1 MASSFLT
8 VAATFTLA
16 AQPYSSTGLPNFPK
30 SWSVRES
37 QHAKVEGSLVVW
49 DGMVY
54 NDQQN
59 ISRPHC
65 KYCWLLQQRGTVC
78 ARSQLHPAQQIRS
91 GLRNRQR
98 RLILYFVCI
107 CLFFWSFMNLM
118 NWRHASN
125 LEPPAKLF
133 SHRLRWRPERT
144 NQLPFLRTK
153 PRRPWI
159 CLLCPTWS
167 EVRLYNI

>member
-1 MASSFLT
+1 MASSFLA

-107 CLFFWSFMNLM
+107 CCFFDLSWIS
-118 NWRHASN
+118 WI
-125 LEPPAKLF
+125 EGTPPTS
-133 SHRLRWRPERT
+133 SHQRNCSVTAYVDDRKERT
-144 NQLPFLRTK
+144 SYHFYEPNRADRGYVYFVQPGAK
-153 PRRPWI
+153 
-159 CLLCPTWS
+159 
-167 EVRLYNI
+167 

>member
-1 MASSFLT
+1 MASSFLA

-98 RLILYFVCI
+98 RLILYFVCMFVFLI
-107 CLFFWSFMNLM
+107 FHESHELKARLQPRATSETVQSPPTLTTGKNEPATISTNQTAQTVDMSTL
-118 NWRHASN
+118 SN
-125 LEPPAKLF
+125 LERSK
-133 SHRLRWRPERT
+133 
-144 NQLPFLRTK
+144 
-153 PRRPWI
+153 I
-159 CLLCPTWS
+159 
-167 EVRLYNI
+167 V